1 MEPDDDP
8 PGLDHDAVQAAQFST
23 ALPFARGNYQA
34 QPPQVAMGIP
44 QPQSPQVAMGNPQFQ
59 SPQVAMGSPP
69 GSVGEAKE
77 AIHPSGDLGTAS
89 PLSEVMWRRSAFI
102 ANSFA
107 ACSTKAIARKR
118 LVALDLTHA
127 ISRKRTAQGKLK
139 QCEMEVADAL
149 AAENRLREV
158 QVSKAAELESHRLKA
173 TESSS
178 KLLENAIALSRDH
191 ASFLVM
197 VPTLLAEDQ
206 RCMVKSALDHY
217 ASVGEFGHVSSRERG
232 GTCKRRS
239 SS

>member
-1 MEPDDDP
+1 
-8 PGLDHDAVQAAQFST
+8 
-23 ALPFARGNYQA
+23 
-34 QPPQVAMGIP
+34 
-44 QPQSPQVAMGNPQFQ
+44 MGNPQFQ

-102 ANSFA
+102 ANMFA
-107 ACSTKAIARKR
+107 AHSTKAIARKR

-217 ASVGEFGHVSSRERG
+217 ASVDVVRAASLAMCLVAKELGRANGEAVLDVAAKAVYSHYFGPIPKTTG
-232 GTCKRRS
+232 YAL
-239 SS
+239 